1 MLKETLSLLN
11 LLIAS
16 NSAEENSAI
25 GKTINASL
33 REQERKLL
41 PLSDLSISCERA
53 YDAVVS
59 ARVASEEGNL
69 RLAIE
74 SLSEAV
80 SVLGSRAGQ
89 AARTQTAR

>member
-1 MLKETLSLLN
+1 MIEDTLSLLT
-11 LLIAS
+11 LLAGS
-16 NSAEENSAI
+16 NSAEENFAI
-25 GKTINASL
+25 WQKVSISL

-41 PLSDLSISCERA
+41 PLSDMSISCERA

-59 ARVASEEGNL
+59 ARIASEGGNL

-80 SVLGSRAGQ
+80 LFLDQNACPAV
-89 AARTQTAR
+89 RTQTAR

>member
-1 MLKETLSLLN
+1 MLNETLSLLN

-25 GKTINASL
+25 WETINTSL

-41 PLSDLSISCERA
+41 PLSDLSISCEHA

-80 SVLGSRAGQ
+80 SFLTHNAGES
-89 AARTQTAR
+89 ARTQTAR

>member
-1 MLKETLSLLN
+1 MLNDTLSLLD
-11 LLIAS
+11 LLVSS

-25 GKTINASL
+25 WEKVSTEL

-41 PLSDLSISCERA
+41 PLSDVSISCERA

-74 SLSEAV
+74 SLSDAVSFLGHNAGEAV
-80 SVLGSRAGQ
+80 
-89 AARTQTAR
+89 RTQSTR

>member
-89 AARTQTAR
+89 AARTQSAR

>member
-1 MLKETLSLLN
+1 MLNDTLSLLN
-11 LLIAS
+11 LLVRS

-25 GKTINASL
+25 WREISVSL

-53 YDAVVS
+53 YEAVVS

-74 SLSEAV
+74 SLSDAV
-80 SVLGSRAGQ
+80 SFLGCSAGKSVRTQ
-89 AARTQTAR
+89 AAS

>member
-1 MLKETLSLLN
+1 MLNETLSLLN

-25 GKTINASL
+25 WETINTSL

-80 SVLGSRAGQ
+80 SVLGRGTGEAV
-89 AARTQTAR
+89 RTQSAR

>member
-1 MLKETLSLLN
+1 MLNETLSLLN

-25 GKTINASL
+25 WETINTSL

-89 AARTQTAR
+89 AARTQSAR

>member
-1 MLKETLSLLN
+1 MLNDTLSLLN
-11 LLIAS
+11 LLVAS

-25 GKTINASL
+25 WQKISTSL

-69 RLAIE
+69 RQAIE
-74 SLSEAV
+74 SLSDAVSFLSRGTGEAV
-80 SVLGSRAGQ
+80 
-89 AARTQTAR
+89 RTQSAR